1 MFDRLQL
8 SIGMQNARAEWTE
21 RARVI
26 ELLVEYADFVIPSL
40 QSSLLRKLS
49 KTVMAYL
56 NVSTLQ
62 VS

>member
-1 MFDRLQL
+1 
-8 SIGMQNARAEWTE
+8 MQNTRAEWTE

-40 QSSLLRKLS
+40 QRRKLS

-62 VS
+62 LS

>member
-1 MFDRLQL
+1 
-8 SIGMQNARAEWTE
+8 MQNARAQWTE

-26 ELLVEYADFVIPSL
+26 KFLVEYADFVIPPL

-56 NVSTLQ
+56 NVSALQ
-62 VS
+62 LS